1 MMYTDS
7 MSIGSGGLRVSGV
20 APPPPFRFQKMKKKV
35 KKKGLEETERKSLIT
50 YVARY

>member
-20 APPPPFRFQKMKKKV
+20 APPTPFKFQKIKKKLRN
-35 KKKGLEETERKSLIT
+35 KAKIEETERKKRETVL
-50 YVARY
+50 